1 MLMMWKGKPMSRWQ
15 MFSNNP
21 TGRNVGDCAVRAVS
35 LALDTD
41 WETAYALIAMNGY
54 LMGDVPSS
62 NSVWSAVLRQNG
74 FSRYAVPNTCPDC
87 YTVGDFADDHPK
99 GVFVVGTGNHVVTV
113 KDGVVYDSWDSR
125 KEVPVYY
132 WTRKET
138 E

>member
-1 MLMMWKGKPMSRWQ
+1 MSRWQ

-54 LMGDVPSS
+54 LMGDVISS
-62 NSVWSAVLRQNG
+62 NAVWGAVLRQNG
-74 FSRYAVPNTCPDC
+74 FSRYAIPNTCPDC
-87 YTVGDFADDHPK
+87 YDINNFADDHPK

-132 WTRKET
+132 WTRKESA
-138 E
+138 

>member
-21 TGRNVGDCAVRAVS
+21 AGRNVGDCAVRAVS

-54 LMGDVPSS
+54 LMGDMPSS
-62 NSVWSAVLRQNG
+62 NSVWGAVLRQNG
-74 FSRYAVPNTCPDC
+74 FYRHAVPNSCPDC
-87 YTVGDFADDHPK
+87 YSVADFADDHPE
-99 GVFVVGTGNHVVTV
+99 GVYVVGTGNHVCTI
-113 KDGVVYDSWDSR
+113 KDGIVMDSWDSR

-132 WTRKET
+132 WSRKEND
-138 E
+138 